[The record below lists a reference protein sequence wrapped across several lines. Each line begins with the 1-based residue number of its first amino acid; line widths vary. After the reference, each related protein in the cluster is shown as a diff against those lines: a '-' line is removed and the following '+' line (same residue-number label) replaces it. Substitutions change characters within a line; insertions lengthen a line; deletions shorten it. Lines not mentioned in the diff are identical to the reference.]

1 MRNHPLFV
9 FALSTL
15 WTAAV
20 LMLPYTRV
28 PVQAAQQAQR
38 VLGRKA
44 YRSLDHT
51 LVATVV
57 TLKQQASDGEN
68 PSRVEVRNAGRHL
81 LASRDHSIWPDEGY
95 TVRKVAWTADAR
107 FFVYQVSNSG
117 GHSPWHGPVF
127 FYSRKKNQF
136 YSLEHALA
144 SFGHGP
150 GSITGDLKLSPPCTI
165 FTKGRYYA
173 KSRQGLRTSIERGD
187 QSGEKLL
194 EIDLRWLESHLTRS
208 AVSSDDNDRR
218 EEQRQ

>member
-1 MRNHPLFV
+1 MRKHPSSA

-20 LMLPYTRV
+20 LILPYTRL

-38 VLGRKA
+38 VLGRNA
-44 YRSLDHT
+44 YRSPDHT

-57 TLKQQASDGEN
+57 TLKQQASYEKN

-81 LASRDHSIWPDEGY
+81 LVSRDHSIWPDEGY
-95 TVRKVAWTADAR
+95 TVRKAAWTADSR

-127 FYSRKKNQF
+127 FYSRKRNQF
-136 YSLEHALA
+136 YSLDHALA
-144 SFGHGP
+144 SLGHGP
-150 GSITGDLKLSPPCTI
+150 GSITRDLKLHPPCII

-173 KSRQGLRTSIERGD
+173 KSRKGLRTSIEPGD

-194 EIDLRWLESHLTRS
+194 EIDLRWLETHLTRS
-208 AVSSDDNDRR
+208 AVSSDDKDKRR
-218 EEQRQ
+218 E